1 MADDVIQKKLAAN
14 PDISTQELLAQS
26 LPPQALDKLQRV
38 IHASEQQHTG
48 QIVLCIEARLSQ
60 DDTLKHASPR
70 QRALALFAELR
81 VWDTEDNNGVMLY
94 LLLEQH
100 AIELIADRAL
110 NRCVA
115 QTAWDTITQ
124 RLAISLRAQQ
134 YENGLQSAL
143 EQISGL
149 LAAYFPSSTTRPRD
163 NTVSDAPVLLP

>member
-1 MADDVIQKKLAAN
+1 MHR
-14 PDISTQELLAQS
+14 SLLARS
-26 LPPQALDKLQRV
+26 SS
-38 IHASEQQHTG
+38 HAG
-48 QIVLCIEARLSQ
+48 
-60 DDTLKHASPR
+60 P
-70 QRALALFAELR
+70 LALFAELR

-115 QTAWDTITQ
+115 QTVWDTITQ

>member
-1 MADDVIQKKLAAN
+1 MEDDKITFN
-14 PDISTQELLAQS
+14 TYPS
-26 LPPQALDKLQRV
+26 
-38 IHASEQQHTG
+38 IHRDYCGCVWGDVRMNCDSEQ
-48 QIVLCIEARLSQ
+48 L
-60 DDTLKHASPR
+60 
-70 QRALALFAELR
+70 RALALFAELR

-149 LAAYFPSSTTRPRD
+149 LVAYFPSSTTRPRD